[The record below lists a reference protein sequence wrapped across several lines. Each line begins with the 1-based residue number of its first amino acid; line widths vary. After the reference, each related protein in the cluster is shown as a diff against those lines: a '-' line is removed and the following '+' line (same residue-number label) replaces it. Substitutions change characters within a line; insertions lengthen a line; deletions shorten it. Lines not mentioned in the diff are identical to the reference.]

1 MNLGLKVLSY
11 AGVLFEVLKFLRKCG
26 IEEDDLNIYGLLVTT
41 LVPKCLPDPLAV
53 DFMSTSS
60 RLHY

>member
-1 MNLGLKVLSY
+1 MLSY
-11 AGVLFEVLKFLRKCG
+11 AGVLFEVLKFLRRCE

-41 LVPKCLPDPLAV
+41 LVPKCLPEPLTV